1 MKNSGGIHTEKEE
14 GDGACKVDQDG
25 RGSGTTIN
33 ADPLIGGEEAGGA
46 QCSIP
51 QTRHIS
57 CGAARPVGRREE
69 RSFRGMKEAL
79 Y

>member
-51 QTRHIS
+51 QTGDIS
-57 CGAARPVGRREE
+57 CGAACPVGRREE
-69 RSFRGMKEAL
+69 GSFRGTKEVL